1 MGIWF
6 YKFYN
11 PNYFGKTELKL
22 VVCVNT
28 EDWESGNFERL
39 NEVISMRLCLEWY
52 KQGRS
57 ENVPAHG
64 PLLIIT
70 FVTPKV

>member
-1 MGIWF
+1 
-6 YKFYN
+6 
-11 PNYFGKTELKL
+11 
-22 VVCVNT
+22 
-28 EDWESGNFERL
+28 
-39 NEVISMRLCLEWY
+39 MRLCLEWY